1 MYRTY
6 YRPYAVSRKPR
17 VQEPTRTYSAEQVW
31 GAASCAN
38 RINDG
43 YYKDGDWLREEGLEP
58 VRTKEPNRD
67 IMRRALDTDGMVT
80 DADIQHGMAARAYL
94 SQSITMKGLR
104 GHPLSDFDRTV
115 GAACEQNEFTNLD
128 RLHMAVIASQIN
140 GYEKSR
146 RLEQAMERVD
156 RDAPSLGV
164 VGDKVTAEVEV
175 VKSVHSFQYGCT
187 FITAITSANQAVF
200 FSYRKGVPV
209 GTTLRIRGTIKALRP
224 DATQLNR
231 VKVLS

>member
-17 VQEPTRTYSAEQVW
+17 SQEPTRTYSLEQVW

-38 RINDG
+38 RTNDG
-43 YYKDGDWLREEGLEP
+43 YYKDGEWLREDGQEP
-58 VRTKEPNRD
+58 RRTKEPNRD
-67 IMRRALDTDGMVT
+67 IMRRALDTDGMIT
-80 DADIQHGMAARAYL
+80 AADIQHGMAARAYL
-94 SQSITMKGLR
+94 SQNVTMKALR
-104 GHPLSDFDRTV
+104 GQALSDFDKTV
-115 GAACEQNEFTNLD
+115 GAACEKTEFTDQD
-128 RLHMAVIASQIN
+128 RLHLAVIASQIN

-156 RDAPSLGV
+156 RNAPSLGA
-164 VGDKVTAEVEV
+164 VGDKVTADIEV
-175 VKSVHSFQYGCT
+175 VKSVNSFQYNCT
-187 FITAITSANQAVF
+187 FITGITSENQAVF

-209 GTTLRIRGTIKALRP
+209 GTEMRIRGTIKALRP